1 MNSWFDDLYV
11 DVDFCWH
18 YAHTSWLRATR
29 LEIPKQ
35 SFMIRISQEDWFLET
50 LSRLAH
56 FVGPGCLK
64 RYNCLET
71 FSCQNTFTSFSLYC
85 NFNLLWDVEFYFG
98 FCNSQ
103 FFLKMLKNFPQL
115 MHPTIRCMYS
125 RFLAENESKLQHYL
139 KWKKMLTELNFLL
152 RWSSNNFLSFFRF
165 MKIEESLHSCNILAC
180 TSMS

>member
-1 MNSWFDDLYV
+1 MIWWFV
-11 DVDFCWH
+11 CWCRFCWH